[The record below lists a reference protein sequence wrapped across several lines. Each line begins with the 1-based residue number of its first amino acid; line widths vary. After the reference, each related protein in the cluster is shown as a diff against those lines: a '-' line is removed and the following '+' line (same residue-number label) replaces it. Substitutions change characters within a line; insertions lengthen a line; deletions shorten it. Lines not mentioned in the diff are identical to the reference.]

1 MSRTPVETL
10 SQAANAVENYDNL
23 LAQLLDAH
31 ATEWADLA
39 HYNTATTDGRAHP
52 DEPSEAMQAALL
64 FAEAILNGDLP

>member
-1 MSRTPVETL
+1 MNPVETL
-10 SQAANAVENYDNL
+10 SKAANEIEPYDNL

-52 DEPSEAMQAALL
+52 DEPSEAMQAALV
-64 FAEAILNGDLP
+64 FARAVLNGDIS